1 MDNNAKLRPLYLA
14 KILYERTDEDHYLTT
29 MQLAQIL
36 EEEYGIPAHRQTI
49 KTDIELLQQF
59 GMDIQEVKSTQ
70 NRYNLISRQFEIAEL
85 KLLIDAVQSS
95 KFISKERSEQMVS
108 KIVTLAGQHKAEEL
122 KRNASVEGR
131 VKSENR
137 QDLLIV
143 DAINEAINARKKIAF
158 QYFAYNIRKQKK
170 LRHDGERYIFSP
182 YRLIWNGDYYYVL
195 GYSDKHQAIG
205 SFRVDRISARP
216 DILSEEAVPVPVDF
230 GVDDFLATTFRMYGS
245 ECREVELI
253 CDNSVIDAIIDRFGT
268 DVTIYACD
276 MSTFRVI
283 VRVAISHIFFSWIF
297 GFGGKV
303 RIKGPEK
310 IKTAYRNDRQC
321 VSLWLAAK
329 AGCRPQANRS
339 YAFCADSRVL
349 RHSASRRWRV
359 FCFPDWQSNGC
370 GGRIYEHPYRNQ
382 YRTDNRSFSACLR
395 RLFPCNVSFL

>member
-143 DAINEAINARKKIAF
+143 DAINEAINIGMKISFYYSELNGKKKEVLR
-158 QYFAYNIRKQKK
+158 NDVK
-170 LRHDGERYIFSP
+170 LYTVSP
-182 YRLIWNGDYYYVL
+182 FDLIWDGDYYYL
-195 GYSDKHQAIG
+195 TGYCDERE
-205 SFRVDRISARP
+205 FVRTYRVD
-216 DILSEEAVPVPVDF
+216 
-230 GVDDFLATTFRMYGS
+230 
-245 ECREVELI
+245 
-253 CDNSVIDAIIDRFGT
+253 
-268 DVTIYACD
+268 
-276 MSTFRVI
+276 
-283 VRVAISHIFFSWIF
+283 
-297 GFGGKV
+297 
-303 RIKGPEK
+303 
-310 IKTAYRNDRQC
+310 
-321 VSLWLAAK
+321 
-329 AGCRPQANRS
+329 
-339 YAFCADSRVL
+339 
-349 RHSASRRWRV
+349 
-359 FCFPDWQSNGC
+359 
-370 GGRIYEHPYRNQ
+370 
-382 YRTDNRSFSACLR
+382 
-395 RLFPCNVSFL
+395 